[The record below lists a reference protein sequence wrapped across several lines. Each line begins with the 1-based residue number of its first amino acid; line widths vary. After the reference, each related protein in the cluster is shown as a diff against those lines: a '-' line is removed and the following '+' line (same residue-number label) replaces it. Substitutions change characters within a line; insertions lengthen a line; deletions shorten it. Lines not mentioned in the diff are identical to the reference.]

1 MKKLFYFTILFSLFS
16 CNNDDLLEFYTS
28 NNRSQELFGKWK
40 PIGKYDQIIYLQF
53 NEKEFITTAG
63 KDDLHPSKYL
73 WYNDEYK
80 VYYIRN
86 GKGSKNAS
94 RPSNYYTLNTSN
106 DTLKMSFGGGIWDT
120 YVKIYD

>member
-63 KDDLHPSKYL
+63 
-73 WYNDEYK
+73 NDEYK